1 MSISSSLPANVD
13 SGWYGESPYAVGPV
27 GKNCQTLSRISRIA
41 STKSYAAW
49 PISPMPYGP
58 GKAVM
63 CRHTPACLP
72 GGRTFPRSVLV
83 IDSLL
88 LRTVRIWHSG
98 KLIMSRLAG
107 NAMHTYSCIEY
118 VCIALLTVSA
128 VHKMRESCIQKQTN
142 PGGYPMVKKTRTQF
156 SRSAVSLAVAAALPT
171 AAFGQNDEAIEEI
184 VTVGI
189 RMSVL
194 DSTQSKRN
202 SDVISDVIDAG
213 PLGSLPD
220 QSIADALG
228 RAPGVTTIRD
238 SGQSSQLNIR
248 GMNGDFIQTTLNGR
262 EQPSTAGYS
271 EGTRWMSFD
280 QYPAELINQAAVYK
294 SPKASQIEGGV
305 AGTVELKTVDPLAAP
320 KDHNF
325 VINGRLSYNDAA
337 DDFGGDSDGA
347 RISAAYQGKFMD
359 DTLGIAAGYSWLEQ
373 PNTFVF
379 SRAGADSQLGF
390 GSRDVDGD
398 GTEERIPRAFQW
410 QGGNGTDERT
420 GAMLSLVWQPTDKV
434 RAQVDYFRSEF
445 DRGDERQGI
454 TVGGID
460 EDEANTIVTNP
471 TIVNG
476 LVTAATIT
484 AVDPNIQG
492 QSHPWFEA
500 RTEDQTTTADSD
512 TFGINLQW
520 HVTDSSTLTLDW
532 YTAEG
537 EKTRE
542 DRLATAHAY
551 DPNTMLEIGGSFSY
565 QLNGQNI
572 ALGDFAGFA
581 FDDPATMMLSRYE
594 RYPHV
599 YTDDIDAFKVD
610 FRQDVEWGWIS
621 AIEAGVRVS
630 DRLFGADRGTFLYG
644 SRSGQANGW
653 CEDNTSQIACAPQSL
668 AGFTRVQ
675 SLPGVPDHFVITNI
689 NALGAS
695 IFGAGNDG
703 GVKLHSRDWTFIE
716 SNDIQE
722 DTEAFYLMADLD
734 FELGDVPVR
743 GNIGVRYVKTDIK
756 AMGLQNVG
764 AGNGVPITDGV
775 GVTQDNLAP
784 VSYGPEESETLPSL
798 NLAFELTDNDILRF
812 SAASVMGRPPVGQMK
827 GGAGSW
833 FGGVDP
839 GTGLTE
845 YNVWTNGTPYLDPF
859 RADQFDLSYEHYFE
873 DGGAV
878 TAAVF
883 YKDIE
888 SLVEGPTQFTGLDP
902 DEIGIELPPN
912 TYLNIFQTYLNNDK
926 GGYIQGIEL
935 AATKTFENL
944 PGYFGG
950 LGLTAS
956 YSYTDSE
963 TRVGGGAFYNQD
975 LPIPGLSENVYS
987 VTVFYD
993 WDRFSGHINTR
1004 YRDEFVQNLPIP
1016 GAGSPTLAQPYTT
1029 VDAQVSYAFD
1039 NGLSI
1044 VISGNNLTNEENVIE
1059 YGVDGAFGEYKE
1071 FGRQYYFGLN
1081 YKY

>member
-1 MSISSSLPANVD
+1 
-13 SGWYGESPYAVGPV
+13 
-27 GKNCQTLSRISRIA
+27 
-41 STKSYAAW
+41 
-49 PISPMPYGP
+49 
-58 GKAVM
+58 
-63 CRHTPACLP
+63 
-72 GGRTFPRSVLV
+72 
-83 IDSLL
+83 
-88 LRTVRIWHSG
+88 
-98 KLIMSRLAG
+98 
-107 NAMHTYSCIEY
+107 
-118 VCIALLTVSA
+118 
-128 VHKMRESCIQKQTN
+128 
-142 PGGYPMVKKTRTQF
+142 MVKKTRTHY
-156 SRSAVSLAVAAALPT
+156 SRSAVSLAVAAALPG
-171 AAFGQNDEAIEEI
+171 AAFAQDSNQDEAIEEI

-194 DSTQSKRN
+194 DSTNTKRAN
-202 SDVISDVIDAG
+202 DVISDVIDAG

-280 QYPAELINQAAVYK
+280 QYPAELIRQAAVYK
-294 SPKASQIEGGV
+294 SPKATQIEGGV
-305 AGTVELKTVDPLAAP
+305 AGTVELKTVDPLDAP

-325 VINGRLSYNDAA
+325 VINGRWSYNDAA

-347 RISAAYQGKFMD
+347 RISGAYQGKFLNN
-359 DTLGIAAGYSWLEQ
+359 TLGIAAGYSWLEQ

-390 GSRDVDGD
+390 GNRDVNGD

-420 GAMLSLVWQPTDKV
+420 GAMLSLVWRPSDKI
-434 RAQVDYFRSEF
+434 RAQFDYFRSEF

-471 TIVNG
+471 VIENG
-476 LVTAATIT
+476 LVTSATIT
-484 AVDPNIQG
+484 AVDPNITG

-512 TFGINLQW
+512 TIGLNLEW
-520 HVTDSSTLTLDW
+520 NVTDRTMLTFDI

-551 DPNTMLEIGGSFSY
+551 DPNTMLEIGGSFAY
-565 QLNGQNI
+565 QLNGQGI
-572 ALGDFAGFA
+572 ASGNFAGFD
-581 FDDPATMMLSRYE
+581 FTDPNTMMLSRYE

-599 YTDDIDAFKVD
+599 YTDEIDSYKID
-610 FRQDVEWGWIS
+610 LWQDVEWGWIS
-621 AIEAGVRVS
+621 SIEAGVRIS
-630 DRLFGADRGTFLYG
+630 ERMFGADRGTFLYG

-653 CEDNTSQIACAPQSL
+653 CEDNTSDIACAPQSL
-668 AGFTRVQ
+668 DGFVRVQ
-675 SLPGVPDHFVITNI
+675 SLPGVPDHFVVTNI

-722 DTEAFYLMADLD
+722 DTEAVYLMANLD
-734 FELGDVPVR
+734 FELGNIPVS
-743 GNIGVRYVKTDIK
+743 GNIGVRWVNTDVK

-784 VSYGPEESETLPSL
+784 VSYGPEDDEILPSL
-798 NLAFELTDNDILRF
+798 NLAFELTEDDILRF

-833 FGGVDP
+833 FGGALNSPGDP
-839 GTGLTE
+839 NDGLTE

-859 RADQFDLSYEHYFE
+859 RADQFDLSYEHYFG
-873 DGGAV
+873 DGSGAV

-883 YKDIE
+883 WKDIE
-888 SLVEGPTQFTGLDP
+888 SLVEGPTQFTYADGNVP
-902 DEIGIELPPN
+902 DAEDLGINLPPD
-912 TYLNIFQTYLNNDK
+912 TFLNIYQTYLNNDK
-926 GGYIQGIEL
+926 GGYIQGLEL
-935 AATKTFENL
+935 AVTKTFDSL
-944 PGYFGG
+944 PGAFSG

-963 TRVGGGAFYNQD
+963 TKVGGGAFYNQD

-993 WDRFSGHINTR
+993 WARFSGHINTR

-1016 GAGSPTLAQPYTT
+1016 GAGSPTLAQEYTT

-1044 VISGNNLTNEENVIE
+1044 VLSGNNLTNEENVIE
-1059 YGVDGAFGEYKE
+1059 YGVGGAFGEYKE
-1071 FGRQYYFGLN
+1071 FGRQYYFGIN